1 MKLIKFL
8 FLIGVILTVWYL
20 WQHYSE
26 IPQSDVEVA
35 DTGFMQVAWIQDA
48 SPNEVIVMGPT
59 WNSPTGRRT
68 RQLVWDLEAQDI
80 PCRFV
85 TSVQNIQQGDQELT
99 QAWNT
104 VMQGMPPI
112 VYINGKAKANPTLE
126 DVVTEY
132 HNSWYEE

>member
-1 MKLIKFL
+1 
-8 FLIGVILTVWYL
+8 
-20 WQHYSE
+20 
-26 IPQSDVEVA
+26 
-35 DTGFMQVAWIQDA
+35 
-48 SPNEVIVMGPT
+48 
-59 WNSPTGRRT
+59 
-68 RQLVWDLEAQDI
+68 
-80 PCRFV
+80 
-85 TSVQNIQQGDQELT
+85 VQNIQQGDQELT